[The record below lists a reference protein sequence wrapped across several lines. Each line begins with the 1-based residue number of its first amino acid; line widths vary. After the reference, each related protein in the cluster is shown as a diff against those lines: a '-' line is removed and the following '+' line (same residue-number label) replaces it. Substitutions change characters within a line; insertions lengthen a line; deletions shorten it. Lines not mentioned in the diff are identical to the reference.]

1 MLMEDLVSFT
11 SACRRPLFCGLLA
24 QAHASFLS
32 DWICATSWSA
42 ADHAR
47 EVLLRNLVEKNV
59 YVHIT
64 LPKRC
69 GRVVLQWGMEG
80 PMRGAAD
87 GGLVMDG
94 VGQT

>member
-1 MLMEDLVSFT
+1 MEKYL
-11 SACRRPLFCGLLA
+11 
-24 QAHASFLS
+24 
-32 DWICATSWSA
+32 
-42 ADHAR
+42 
-47 EVLLRNLVEKNV
+47 

-94 VGQT
+94 VEQT

>member
-1 MLMEDLVSFT
+1 MLAHDHS
-11 SACRRPLFCGLLA
+11 SLLP
-24 QAHASFLS
+24 

-42 ADHAR
+42 ADHTR
-47 EVLLRNLVEKNV
+47 DVLLRNLVEKYL

-80 PMRGAAD
+80 PTRGAAD